1 MRRRPRYAAPLPYM
15 AVLLVLTVL
24 TLASSRRAGAQEAK
38 PADLDSAT
46 MAAIA
51 PIVQQAGAANLP
63 LELLYAKAREGQ
75 VQRAPVARIEA
86 AVRALAARL
95 QAANDALAPNAT
107 AQELGAAADALKA
120 GVPRETLREMRRAG
134 RDGSLAVP
142 IGVLTQLVLRGVP
155 VEKASV
161 QVVDLLQRGAVAN
174 HFIALDERV
183 RADVLA
189 GKRPDESLDLRL
201 KGIIPNLPQQA
212 TADGAAIQATTPR
225 RPR

>member
-1 MRRRPRYAAPLPYM
+1 MIRAPRYAGLAF
-15 AVLLVLTVL
+15 AVGIVMLGM
-24 TLASSRRAGAQEAK
+24 SRRAESQTPK
-38 PADLDSAT
+38 PVDLDSAT
-46 MAAIA
+46 AAAIA
-51 PIVQQAGAANLP
+51 PILQQATAANLP
-63 LELLYAKAREGQ
+63 VELLRAKAREGE
-75 VQRAPVARIEA
+75 VMRVPVARIEA
-86 AVRALAARL
+86 AVRALAERVQMAHE
-95 QAANDALAPNAT
+95 ALAPNAT
-107 AQELGAAADALKA
+107 VQELAAAADALKA

-142 IGVLTQLVLRGVP
+142 LGVLTQLVVRGVP

-161 QVVDLLQRGAVAN
+161 QVVDLLQRGAVSN

-212 TADGAAIQATTPR
+212 PADAAGLQATGGNK
-225 RPR
+225 RPD